1 MARLYTRREERSR
14 RLTFR
19 IFAGMFD
26 FVGTVAS
33 AILIIVCA
41 VLIVQLTKWIVADFD
56 TSFGAM
62 LKMFKDAVVI
72 K

>member
-56 TSFGAM
+56 MSFGAM

>member
-1 MARLYTRREERSR
+1 MARLYTRREQRSR

-33 AILIIVCA
+33 AVIIIVCV
-41 VLIVQLTKWIVADFD
+41 VLIVQLTKWIAADFD

-62 LKMFKDAVVI
+62 LDMFTEAVVI
-72 K
+72 D

>member
-33 AILIIVCA
+33 AIVIIVCV

-56 TSFGAM
+56 TSFGTM
-62 LKMFKDAVVI
+62 MRMFTEAVVVD
-72 K
+72 

>member
-1 MARLYTRREERSR
+1 MARLYTRREQHSR

-33 AILIIVCA
+33 AIIIIVCV
-41 VLIVQLTKWIVADFD
+41 VLIVQLAKWIAADFD

-62 LKMFKDAVVI
+62 LDMFTEAVVI
-72 K
+72 D

>member
-1 MARLYTRREERSR
+1 
-14 RLTFR
+14 
-19 IFAGMFD
+19 MFD

-33 AILIIVCA
+33 AIIIIICV

-62 LKMFKDAVVI
+62 LKMFSEAVVVD
-72 K
+72 

>member
-1 MARLYTRREERSR
+1 MARYYTRREEHSR
-14 RLTFR
+14 RLTLK

-33 AILIIVCA
+33 AVIIIVCV
-41 VLIVQLTKWIVADFD
+41 VLLVQLVKWIAGDFD

-62 LKMFKDAVVI
+62 LNMLEEAVNVN
-72 K
+72 

>member
-14 RLTFR
+14 RLTFK

-33 AILIIVCA
+33 AIVIIVCV

-56 TSFGAM
+56 TSFGTM
-62 LKMFKDAVVI
+62 LKMFSEAVVI
-72 K
+72 E